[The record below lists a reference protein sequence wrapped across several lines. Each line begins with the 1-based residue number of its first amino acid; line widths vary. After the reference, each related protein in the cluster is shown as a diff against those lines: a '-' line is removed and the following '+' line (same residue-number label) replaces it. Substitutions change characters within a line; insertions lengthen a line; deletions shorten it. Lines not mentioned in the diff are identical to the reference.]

1 MAEWIGIERRA
12 RRCYGFDEIAL
23 VPGVVTLDPNLVD
36 TIWQIGSLT
45 FKAPFIASAM
55 DGVVDV
61 NFAIAMGK
69 LGGLAVLNLDGVQA
83 RYDDPSEA
91 IAQIVQGDV
100 EATTEIVQRLY
111 KQPINEKLVAKR
123 VEQIKAA
130 GAPCAVSTIPQN
142 AVRFGAIAQ
151 EAGADIFVVQSTV
164 TTARHLAK
172 AYTPLDFGKLVKSL
186 KIPVIAGNTVTYD
199 QSLELMQTG
208 IHGLLVGVGPGAAC
222 TTRGVLGVGVP
233 QVTATVDCASARDA
247 YHKKSGRYVP
257 IITDGGMRNGGD
269 ICKAFACGSDAV
281 MVGSAFAKAKEAP
294 GRGYHWGMA
303 YPHSSLPRG
312 TRIYVGTTGTLEQI
326 LFGPAQTDDGSQN
339 LMGALTTCMG
349 TLGAK
354 DIKTFQSAEIIIAP
368 SIQTEGKIFQ
378 QVQRVGMARKGTA
391 EQPASPSTRPAASL
405 RTGNNR
411 PKRNLKVGA
420 ARGR

>member
-23 VPGVVTLDPNLVD
+23 VPGTVTVNPAEVD
-36 TIWQIGSLT
+36 TTWSLDGQK
-45 FKAPFIASAM
+45 FRVPMIASAM

-61 NFAIAMGK
+61 KFAIAMGK

-83 RYDDPSEA
+83 RYDDPQDAVE
-91 IAQIVQGDV
+91 QIVKGDV
-100 EATTEIVQRLY
+100 EKTTDVVQRLY
-111 KQPINEKLVAKR
+111 KAPIKEKLVAKR
-123 VEQIKAA
+123 VAEIKKAKV
-130 GAPCAVSTIPQN
+130 PCAVSTIPQN
-142 AVRFGAIAQ
+142 AERFGAIAQ
-151 EAGADIFVVQSTV
+151 EAGCDIFVVQSTV
-164 TTARHLAK
+164 TTVRHISKSYK
-172 AYTPLDFGKLVKSL
+172 ALDFSKFTKTM
-186 KIPVIAGNTVTYD
+186 KIPVIIGNCVTYD
-199 QSLELMQTG
+199 QSLELMEVG
-208 IHGLLVGVGPGAAC
+208 ADGLLIGVGPGAAC

-233 QVTATVDCASARDA
+233 QVTATVDCAAARDFF
-247 YHKKSGRYVP
+247 YKKSGRYVP

-326 LFGPAQTDDGSQN
+326 LFGPALTDDGSQN

-349 TLGAK
+349 TMGAK
-354 DIKTFQSAEIIIAP
+354 NIKEFQLAQIIIAP

-378 QVQRVGMARKGTA
+378 QVQRVGMARKGA
-391 EQPASPSTRPAASL
+391 SEQPASNHSAKTR
-405 RTGNNR
+405 T
-411 PKRNLKVGA
+411 VGA
-420 ARGR
+420 SVRR